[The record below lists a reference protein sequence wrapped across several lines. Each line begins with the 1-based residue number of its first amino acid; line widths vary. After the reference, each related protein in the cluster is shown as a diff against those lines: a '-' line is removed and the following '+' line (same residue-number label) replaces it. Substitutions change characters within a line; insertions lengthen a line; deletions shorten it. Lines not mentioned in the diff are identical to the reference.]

1 MPPRDRRYREKKK
14 TGPDMDSWT
23 EEEKR
28 VFKLAR
34 LLETPVAEMELDVR
48 VVNTLEENDIILVK
62 DLMTQTWETLM
73 GMKNFG
79 NKTLREVI
87 AAIEKL
93 GLTPPD
99 WKMPP
104 KPKKIPKIGK
114 TTKKDKNPWLDDIW
128 S

>member
-1 MPPRDRRYREKKK
+1 
-14 TGPDMDSWT
+14 MDSWT

-28 VFKLAR
+28 AFELAR

-79 NKTLREVI
+79 NKTLHEVI
-87 AAIEKL
+87 EAIKKL

-114 TTKKDKNPWLDDIW
+114 TTKKDNNPWLDDIW